1 MKIKKLTLSMAL
13 VLVMASFTACAGEQ
27 LGSVTE
33 VSDTNVT
40 TEIANVEAQN
50 TDVQSTETQSG
61 SKYMIDW
68 QTKDVEVLALQRL
81 EISEVVIT
89 QDVINKV
96 ATTPFDFSVDEI
108 KAKLAENSFVS
119 ENYVLA
125 TYKSDVTEG
134 DTYTEGDKFKYTITE
149 KVCGVYKDGAS
160 FENTEYSD
168 MYISFGRDTSKYNNF
183 SSITIGFNQVKPDS
197 GFQDNVYS
205 VIKDALG
212 EEYAN
217 YMVYGKDADVDIT
230 DAVYLEDY
238 IETSN
243 GTYSF
248 VRDYSENK
256 DGTFNLSFEL
266 MVGDDGIKN
275 PFAYYD
281 GGYTS
286 ISESIPYTF
295 DTMVNGEIGNADYK
309 QLATLCD
316 GYMQNCSESYVRT
329 LLESIT
335 TGYLV
340 ADDGTKITEYNL
352 VCICGSSDQGKAL
365 SPELDINYTIV
376 EDANSICKIECSIGG
391 TAGHISDDVEKE
403 VAYTEIV
410 ELSKKY
416 ANYLF
421 PELDLSDIT
430 LAAMENP
437 LGHSKDITANVQG
450 VELTGEITF
459 RVSGTFIDTYT
470 GGYTIDLEYS
480 K

>member
-1 MKIKKLTLSMAL
+1 MKVKKLTLSLAL
-13 VLVMASFTACAGEQ
+13 VLAMASLTACAGEQ
-27 LGSVTE
+27 SSSEAG
-33 VSDTNVT
+33 DTTVT
-40 TEIANVEAQN
+40 TEITDTEVQN
-50 TDVQSTETQSG
+50 TEMQSASR
-61 SKYMIDW
+61 YMVDW
-68 QTKDVEVLALQRL
+68 QTKEVEVLALQPL
-81 EISEVVIT
+81 EINEVVIT

-108 KAKLAENSFVS
+108 KARLAENSFVS

-134 DTYTEGDKFKYTITE
+134 DTYTEGNKFKYTITE
-149 KVCGVYKDGAS
+149 KILGIYKDGAS

-168 MYISFGRDTSKYNNF
+168 MYISFGRDTSEYNNF

-197 GFQDNVYS
+197 GCQDNVYS

-212 EEYAN
+212 EEYAE
-217 YMVYGKDADVDIT
+217 YMVYGRDADVDIA
-230 DAVYLEDY
+230 DAVYFEDY

-266 MVGDDGIKN
+266 MVSDDGIKN

-286 ISESIPYTF
+286 VSESIPYTF

-309 QLATLCD
+309 QLAVLCD

-335 TGYLV
+335 AGYLV

-352 VCICGSSDQGKAL
+352 ACICGSSDMGKAV

-376 EDANSICKIECSIGG
+376 EDANGICKMECSIGG
-391 TAGHISDDVEKE
+391 TAGHIYDDVDKE
-403 VAYTEIV
+403 VAYAEIV

-430 LAAMENP
+430 LVAVMENP
-437 LGHSKDITANVQG
+437 LGHSKDITANIQG
-450 VELTGEITF
+450 LELTGEITF
-459 RVSGTFIDTYT
+459 RANGTFMDTYT